1 MEMLGR
7 FDFIITPIG
16 EPDTD
21 GNIQIRLEPNPDR
34 YKFATTEHGDGYI
47 DTFMR
52 MFIPMDLVLEAIKQ
66 FGDHQIHFLSPS
78 TGDLASYGA
87 KRMVAIEEELTT
99 GVHHPPE
106 EKSKPHAALPEDFKA
121 NTVFLSV
128 DICNSTKLSVQNP
141 EDYEKS
147 LEIFFQELGALVGQ
161 HHGTIHKFTG
171 DGFIAYID
179 YAAFTAQ
186 TDIAVRLG
194 LALIDHLAKR
204 VNPVLLRKLLPVFEI
219 KVGMDFGEAL
229 VKRRVIPATGAFQ
242 VDFSSDA
249 LNRAVKIQESC
260 SANELRIGQNLRRLI
275 HTSLL
280 VRTKAVRFDSD
291 QFGIVDYQV
300 YVVR

>member
-16 EPDTD
+16 EPDAH
-21 GNIQIRLEPNPDR
+21 GNLQIRLEPNPER

-52 MFIPMDLVLEAIKQ
+52 MFIPMDVLIEAMTK
-66 FGDHQIHFLSPS
+66 FGNKPIHLLSPT
-78 TGDLASYGA
+78 TGDLEPYGT
-87 KRMVAIEEELTT
+87 KRMAAIADELTT
-99 GVHHPPE
+99 GIHHPPE
-106 EKSKPHAALPEDFKA
+106 EKSKPHTNLPEDFKA

-128 DICNSTKLSVQNP
+128 DICNSTKLSAQNP
-141 EDYEKS
+141 EEYEKS
-147 LEIFFQELGALVGQ
+147 LKIFFQELGALVGQ

-171 DGFIAYID
+171 DGFIAFVD
-179 YAAFTAQ
+179 YTAFTVQ

-194 LALIDHLAKR
+194 LAMIDHLSNV
-204 VNPVLLRKLLPVFEI
+204 VNPVLLSRQLPAFEI

-229 VKRRVIPATGAFQ
+229 VRKREIPATGAFQ
-242 VDFSSDA
+242 IEFASDA

-260 SANELRIGQNLRRLI
+260 SPNEIRIGEKLRRLI

-280 VRTKAVRFDSD
+280 TRTKAIEFDSD
-291 QFGIVDYQV
+291 QFGVGDYTIYIV
-300 YVVR
+300 R